1 MSPTDVLAVVVPFS
15 LIALGWLALHDTRAS
30 RISSRSWRHLGW
42 ISCLAAVSVGGFI
55 RFLAAGGALST
66 SGSDRHARPGHL
78 QRSRRTRRRLSL
90 AEGRPRTVPC
100 SPTKAAT

>member
-66 SGSDRHARPGHL
+66 WDQTGMLVQAIFNGAVALVVVYRWLKADREP
-78 QRSRRTRRRLSL
+78 
-90 AEGRPRTVPC
+90 
-100 SPTKAAT
+100 SPAA